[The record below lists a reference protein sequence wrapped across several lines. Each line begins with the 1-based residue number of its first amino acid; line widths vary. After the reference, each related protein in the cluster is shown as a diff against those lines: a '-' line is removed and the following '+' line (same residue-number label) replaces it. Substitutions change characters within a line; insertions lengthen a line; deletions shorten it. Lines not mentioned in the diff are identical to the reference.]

1 MKLKDL
7 MGNDAPPLADDGQT
21 LCLAYHLR
29 NGCWSNCKRVHN
41 HGKTLNA
48 QEKQRLVTYLTTQL
62 AKRTP
67 LAPQPSPA
75 GAPLPP

>member
-1 MKLKDL
+1 MAKHYVSPIIFVT
-7 MGNDAPPLADDGQT
+7 DAGAI
-21 LCLAYHLR
+21 
-29 NGCWSNCKRVHN
+29 CKRVHN

-48 QEKQRLVTYLTTQL
+48 QEKQRLITYLTTQL

-67 LAPQPSPA
+67 PAPQPSPA